1 MKLYSVFRNVLAG
14 SLCAGI
20 ATIAYWMVATPPDSS
35 PAGAQTQT
43 TIPIGWL
50 EFCRNEPKD
59 CVQQNT
65 RLAPVHLSSK
75 SIAIINRI
83 NRWVNSAIHPRSDQ
97 RQWGIEDLWSYP
109 DNGEG
114 DCEDYVLLKRRML
127 LEEDFPPP
135 SLLITIVRNQKGE
148 GHAVLMVRTDHG
160 DFVLDNLSDEM
171 IPWSKTG
178 YHFIKRQSETNPN
191 IWVKLKNAPDE
202 EKIVTQ

>member
-1 MKLYSVFRNVLAG
+1 MYSVFRNVLAG
-14 SLCAGI
+14 SLCAGLA
-20 ATIAYWMVATPPDSS
+20 ATAYLMAAMPPDSS
-35 PAGAQTQT
+35 PANAQTQT
-43 TIPIGWL
+43 TIPKGWL

-65 RLAPVHLSSK
+65 HLTPVHLSSK
-75 SIAIINRI
+75 SIAKINQI
-83 NRWVNSAIHPRSDQ
+83 NRWVNSTIHPLSDE

-127 LEEDFPPP
+127 IEEDFPPP
-135 SLLITIVRNQKGE
+135 SLLITIVRSQKGE
-148 GHAVLMVRTDHG
+148 GHAVLMIRTERG

-171 IPWSKTG
+171 LPWSKTN

-191 IWVKLKNAPDE
+191 IWVKLKDAPDE